1 MLILSINNFENTMKK
16 FFLMAAMTVAALTA
30 SAQTRFEPG
39 TITLQ
44 PRLGGTG
51 SEFVNAPD
59 MSVNG
64 HTVEADATE
73 GNFTG
78 IDLEYYLSNRLGIA
92 AGLNYS
98 GAGTGWKSFDYTSN
112 NIKYEVKE
120 LAWKTDY
127 INIPV
132 TLNWY
137 VLKGFALKTGLQ
149 LGFLVDADFYSR
161 TKYSQNGTDYTLA
174 EERSVKDDFNK
185 FDIAIP
191 IGLSYEFK
199 FPIVI
204 DLRFNIGLTKVNKN
218 DTPDGKDYQNFQ
230 AALTLGY
237 KYKL

>member
-1 MLILSINNFENTMKK
+1 MKK
-16 FFLMAAMTVAALTA
+16 LLLMAAMTVVALTA

-39 TITLQ
+39 TVTLQ

-51 SEFVNAPD
+51 SQLINAPD
-59 MSVNG
+59 MNVNG
-64 HTVEADATE
+64 HIVKPEAAE
-73 GNFTG
+73 GGFTG
-78 IDLEYYLSNRLGIA
+78 IDLEYYLSNRLGVA
-92 AGLNYS
+92 AGLNFS
-98 GAGTGWKSFDYTSN
+98 GSGTAWDTFDYASN
-112 NIKYEVKE
+112 SIKYEVKE
-120 LAWKTDY
+120 LAWKTQY

-161 TKYSQNGTDYTLA
+161 TKYSQGGTDYTLM
-174 EERSVKDDFNK
+174 EESNVKDDFNK

-191 IGLSYEFK
+191 VGLSYEFK

-230 AALTLGY
+230 AALTFGY
-237 KYKL
+237 KFKL